1 VGTWPDV
8 RALIAAGVGRVRAI
22 LMSAIIA
29 ILALDWF

>member
-1 VGTWPDV
+1 
-8 RALIAAGVGRVRAI
+8 LIAAGVGRVRAI